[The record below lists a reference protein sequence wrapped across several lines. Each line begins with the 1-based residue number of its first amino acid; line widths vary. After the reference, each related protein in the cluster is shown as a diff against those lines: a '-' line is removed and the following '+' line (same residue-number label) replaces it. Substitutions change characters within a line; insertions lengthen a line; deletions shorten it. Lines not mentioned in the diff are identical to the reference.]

1 MATASA
7 HRPLCGRTPPT
18 SGRPHRTAYGEG
30 VVDLVPMLALA
41 DSVPPVVAAATDAE
55 PAGLLPARQQMALSL
70 GWHII
75 LACFGV
81 AFPAMIFVMHL
92 IGIRRED
99 ADALLL
105 ARRWAK
111 VSAVLFAI
119 GAVSGTVLSFEMGL
133 LWPGLMGTYG
143 DVLGLPFAFEGLAFF
158 VEAIFLGIYLYGWDR
173 MPPRKHLLMVLPM
186 AVTGVAGTYFVVAV
200 NAWMN
205 VPVGFDLVDGEVT
218 NVQPWAVLLNP
229 FAFWQFLH
237 MWVAAYMVAGF
248 TIASVYAVG
257 MLRGRRDR
265 RHRLGFTLAFA
276 FASVSAVIQPFVGH
290 LLGGRLAETQPAKL
304 AAFELATETE
314 SPSPLRLGGLLIDGE
329 VRWSIDIPYLGSLIA
344 RNSFTKPVE
353 GLSSFPVQDRPP
365 VNITHVAFQSM
376 VGIGTLLMLFAIVF
390 WVARWRGHDLLL
402 RRWFL
407 RLAAVSGVLAVVAM
421 EAGWIATEVG
431 RQPWIVYGFMRTPE
445 AAGENSG
452 LWWLFGTTVVVYTLM
467 TVGAVVVL
475 RSMARRWRAG
485 EVDLPSPYGPQ
496 AQHPHDTDV
505 SASRGERR

>member
-1 MATASA
+1 MLD
-7 HRPLCGRTPPT
+7 PM
-18 SGRPHRTAYGEG
+18 
-30 VVDLVPMLALA
+30 VMLAGLA
-41 DSVPPVVAAATDAE
+41 DVVSHVVVGATDLE
-55 PAGLLPARQQMALSL
+55 PSGLVPARQQMALSL

-92 IGIRRED
+92 IGVRRND

-105 ARRWAK
+105 ARKWAK
-111 VSAVLFAI
+111 VSGVLFAI

-158 VEAIFLGIYLYGWDR
+158 IEAIFLGIYLYGWNR
-173 MPPRKHLLMVLPM
+173 MPPTQHLLMVLPM
-186 AVTGVAGTYFVVAV
+186 AVTGVVGTFCVIAV

-205 VPVGFDLVDGEVT
+205 APVGFDLVQGEVA
-218 NVQPWAVLLNP
+218 NVEPWAVLLNP
-229 FAFWQFLH
+229 DAFWQFLH

-248 TIASVYAVG
+248 TIAAVYAVG

-265 RHRLGFTLAFA
+265 AHRVGFTLAFA
-276 FASVSAVIQPFVGH
+276 FASVSAVIQPLVGH
-290 LLGGRLAETQPAKL
+290 LLGSRLAVTQPAKL
-304 AAFELATETE
+304 AALELATETE
-314 SPSPLRLGGLLIDGE
+314 SPSPLRLGGLLVDGE

-353 GLSSFPVQDRPP
+353 GLSSFPVQDHPP
-365 VNITHVAFQSM
+365 VNITHWAFQSM
-376 VGIGTLLMLFAIVF
+376 VGIGSLLMVAAAVF
-390 WVARWRGHDLLL
+390 WAARWRGRDLLEH
-402 RRWFL
+402 RWFL
-407 RLAAVSGVLAVVAM
+407 RFAAASGVLAVVAM

-452 LWWLFGTTVVVYTLM
+452 LWWLLGTTAVVYALM
-467 TVGAVVVL
+467 TWGAVTVL

-485 EVDLPSPYGPQ
+485 EVDLPSPYGPESQ
-496 AQHPHDTDV
+496 RPHGAGA
-505 SASRGERR
+505 SAPEDAER